1 MKVDLVC
8 KECGKHETGN
18 WCDACAQS
26 LIDNKLCFNC
36 NFWMEKVH
44 KKNDLQIARIQ
55 GTHYFIEPD
64 IPKGSAG
71 FRGFDGQEFVIQ
83 FDDGKRIVTH
93 NLWCQGEIPAH
104 FRTRLRD
111 NAKFESVQVL

>member
-1 MKVDLVC
+1 MKVDHIC

-36 NFWMEKVH
+36 NFWMLYVNMKDNP
-44 KKNDLQIARIQ
+44 KIARIA
-55 GTHYFIEPD
+55 GTHYFVEPD
-64 IPKGSAG
+64 IQKNFEG
-71 FRGFDGQEFVIQ
+71 FRGFGGRAFHIK
-83 FDDGKRIVTH
+83 FDDGRELITH
-93 NLWCQGEIPAH
+93 NLWCQGEIPLH